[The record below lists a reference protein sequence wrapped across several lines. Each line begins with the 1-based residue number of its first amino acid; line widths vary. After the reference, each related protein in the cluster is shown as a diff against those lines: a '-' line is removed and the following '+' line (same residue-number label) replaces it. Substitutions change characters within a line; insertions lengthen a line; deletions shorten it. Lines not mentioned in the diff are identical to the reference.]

1 MSDDPRTT
9 YAEAVAWWVG
19 LVRRVDTDDS
29 ISWDAP
35 GLGVWTVRDLVG
47 HTSRSLLTVESYLR
61 EGPGPEEALSAADY
75 YEACR
80 PLLADAEAVAER
92 GRQAAAALGAE
103 PVAAVTEIV
112 DRVLPLVAAAG
123 VDAYIASPVGD
134 LWLADYLQTRIL
146 ELVVHGCDLAAA
158 CALTADVP
166 EAAAAAVGAL
176 AGRLAARGGTAGD
189 LLLAATGRRA
199 LPPGFTVL

>member
-1 MSDDPRTT
+1 MSDDPRAT
-9 YAEAVAWWVG
+9 YAEAVTWWAG
-19 LVRRVDTDDS
+19 LVRSVDTGDS
-29 ISWDAP
+29 AGWDAP
-35 GLGVWTVRDLVG
+35 ALGVWTVRDLVG

-75 YEACR
+75 YEASR
-80 PLLADAEAVAER
+80 AALADAEAVAER

-103 PVAAVTEIV
+103 PVAAVAEIIE
-112 DRVLPLVAAAG
+112 RVLPLVAAAG

-134 LWLADYLQTRIL
+134 MWLADYLPTRTF

-158 CALTADVP
+158 CAFTADVTEGP
-166 EAAAAAVGAL
+166 AAAAGAL
-176 AGRLAARGGTAGD
+176 AARLAARGGTAGD